1 MLLPETTKR
10 LQTKTI
16 NGQTIP
22 EDGFC
27 YNFGFC
33 INSCKYRPTCPVVR
47 TKFLLHCIIVDEK
60 NHSYYPI
67 QYSNE
72 IPLIPEEIRA
82 ETTIVDTCYK
92 DGCDMPLFYSRMFND
107 TYVNMLQIVER
118 HSRFFVLSSAWMNMR
133 TNCWKMDISVLK
145 SNQNREFDSYYIQ
158 SNLF

>member
-92 DGCDMPLFYSRMFND
+92 DGCDMPLFSSRMFND
-107 TYVNMLQIVER
+107 TYVKYAVDSGKTFKIFCSQQ
-118 HSRFFVLSSAWMNMR
+118 
-133 TNCWKMDISVLK
+133 CMDEYENELLEDGYKCSKIK
-145 SNQNREFDSYYIQ
+145 PKP
-158 SNLF
+158 